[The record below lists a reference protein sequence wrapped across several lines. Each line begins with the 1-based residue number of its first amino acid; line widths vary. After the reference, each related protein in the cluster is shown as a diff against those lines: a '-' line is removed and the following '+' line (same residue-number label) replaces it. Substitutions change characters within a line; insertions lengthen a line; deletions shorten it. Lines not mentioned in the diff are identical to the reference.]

1 MVITEGIPVA
11 DSAYFV
17 ELALKKG
24 VRIIGPNCPGL
35 ITLGNPGVNL
45 GIIPDGIVGR
55 GPLGLVSKSGTLT
68 YQLMGE
74 LSDIGFTA
82 CLGAG
87 GDPIV
92 GTTLLEA
99 LQAFEA
105 DPDTKAVMM
114 IGEIGGFAEQDA
126 AAWAKEH
133 MTKPVVA
140 YIAGFTAP
148 EGKQMGHAGAIVSG
162 GKGTAQDKKN
172 ALEAAGIPVGKTPGQ
187 AAEIMRDV
195 LAKPTSTDRF
205 QPIVMKAV
213 IRQWVRGAIVALAS
227 MAIYAVALGCYTAL
241 MLLVVSMEEGGDNL
255 TVGTTS
261 LTQAVV
267 LLSEG
272 SGFRTDSFTLTITP
286 LLLTILLIWLIN
298 ALIMRIK
305 AYGPH
310 AYVAGLIVWLGLNE
324 AFRQSVHLG
333 LVDDQWLV
341 LLKAAIVFSIGF
353 LCAAVPESAKMRA
366 FRDWTRK
373 QVPADIRHCL
383 KIGVALAVAILS
395 IYLAIGLITVIV
407 WSVRNHAAVVSLF
420 ELSGMET
427 GSRILTTVAMLIWL
441 PNVMLW
447 AVSWLFGGGFAIGDL
462 ASFTLWLGQSK
473 ELPAIPVFGILPEPV
488 SSELWRTVA

>member
-1 MVITEGIPVA
+1 MLFIEDGAPVIVQGMTGHQGMTHTARMLKAGTNIVGGVNPRKAGTSVTFPGAKNGADADIPVFATCGEAREATGAKASVVFVPPKFAKSAVVEAVEAGIELIVVIAEGIPVA

-195 LAKPTSTDRF
+195 LAKANID
-205 QPIVMKAV
+205 
-213 IRQWVRGAIVALAS
+213 
-227 MAIYAVALGCYTAL
+227 
-241 MLLVVSMEEGGDNL
+241 
-255 TVGTTS
+255 
-261 LTQAVV
+261 
-267 LLSEG
+267 
-272 SGFRTDSFTLTITP
+272 
-286 LLLTILLIWLIN
+286 
-298 ALIMRIK
+298 
-305 AYGPH
+305 
-310 AYVAGLIVWLGLNE
+310 
-324 AFRQSVHLG
+324 
-333 LVDDQWLV
+333 
-341 LLKAAIVFSIGF
+341 
-353 LCAAVPESAKMRA
+353 
-366 FRDWTRK
+366 
-373 QVPADIRHCL
+373 
-383 KIGVALAVAILS
+383 
-395 IYLAIGLITVIV
+395 
-407 WSVRNHAAVVSLF
+407 
-420 ELSGMET
+420 
-427 GSRILTTVAMLIWL
+427 
-441 PNVMLW
+441 
-447 AVSWLFGGGFAIGDL
+447 
-462 ASFTLWLGQSK
+462 
-473 ELPAIPVFGILPEPV
+473 
-488 SSELWRTVA
+488 

>member
-1 MVITEGIPVA
+1 MSTFIEDNAPVIVQGMTGHQGMTHTARMLKAGTAVTFPGARQGADAQIPVYATCADARTATGAKASVVFVPPRFAKDAIVEAIEAGIELIVVITEGIPVA
-11 DSAYFV
+11 DSAYCV
-17 ELALKKG
+17 ELALQHG
-24 VRIIGPNCPGL
+24 VRIVGPNCPGL
-35 ITLGNPGVNL
+35 ITLPSTPDGHGVNL

-195 LAKPTSTDRF
+195 LAKANID
-205 QPIVMKAV
+205 
-213 IRQWVRGAIVALAS
+213 
-227 MAIYAVALGCYTAL
+227 
-241 MLLVVSMEEGGDNL
+241 
-255 TVGTTS
+255 
-261 LTQAVV
+261 
-267 LLSEG
+267 
-272 SGFRTDSFTLTITP
+272 
-286 LLLTILLIWLIN
+286 
-298 ALIMRIK
+298 
-305 AYGPH
+305 
-310 AYVAGLIVWLGLNE
+310 
-324 AFRQSVHLG
+324 
-333 LVDDQWLV
+333 
-341 LLKAAIVFSIGF
+341 
-353 LCAAVPESAKMRA
+353 
-366 FRDWTRK
+366 
-373 QVPADIRHCL
+373 
-383 KIGVALAVAILS
+383 
-395 IYLAIGLITVIV
+395 
-407 WSVRNHAAVVSLF
+407 
-420 ELSGMET
+420 
-427 GSRILTTVAMLIWL
+427 
-441 PNVMLW
+441 
-447 AVSWLFGGGFAIGDL
+447 
-462 ASFTLWLGQSK
+462 
-473 ELPAIPVFGILPEPV
+473 
-488 SSELWRTVA
+488 

>member
-1 MVITEGIPVA
+1 MA

-74 LSDIGFTA
+74 LSDIGF
-82 CLGAG
+82 
-87 GDPIV
+87 V

-195 LAKPTSTDRF
+195 LAKANID
-205 QPIVMKAV
+205 
-213 IRQWVRGAIVALAS
+213 
-227 MAIYAVALGCYTAL
+227 
-241 MLLVVSMEEGGDNL
+241 
-255 TVGTTS
+255 
-261 LTQAVV
+261 
-267 LLSEG
+267 
-272 SGFRTDSFTLTITP
+272 
-286 LLLTILLIWLIN
+286 
-298 ALIMRIK
+298 
-305 AYGPH
+305 
-310 AYVAGLIVWLGLNE
+310 
-324 AFRQSVHLG
+324 
-333 LVDDQWLV
+333 
-341 LLKAAIVFSIGF
+341 
-353 LCAAVPESAKMRA
+353 
-366 FRDWTRK
+366 
-373 QVPADIRHCL
+373 
-383 KIGVALAVAILS
+383 
-395 IYLAIGLITVIV
+395 
-407 WSVRNHAAVVSLF
+407 
-420 ELSGMET
+420 
-427 GSRILTTVAMLIWL
+427 
-441 PNVMLW
+441 
-447 AVSWLFGGGFAIGDL
+447 
-462 ASFTLWLGQSK
+462 
-473 ELPAIPVFGILPEPV
+473 
-488 SSELWRTVA
+488 

>member
-1 MVITEGIPVA
+1 MLFIEDGAPVIVQGMTGHQGMTHTARMLKAGTNIVGGVNPRKAGTSVTFPGAKNGADVDIPVFATCGEAREATGAKASVVITEGIPVA

-195 LAKPTSTDRF
+195 LAKANID
-205 QPIVMKAV
+205 
-213 IRQWVRGAIVALAS
+213 
-227 MAIYAVALGCYTAL
+227 
-241 MLLVVSMEEGGDNL
+241 
-255 TVGTTS
+255 
-261 LTQAVV
+261 
-267 LLSEG
+267 
-272 SGFRTDSFTLTITP
+272 
-286 LLLTILLIWLIN
+286 
-298 ALIMRIK
+298 
-305 AYGPH
+305 
-310 AYVAGLIVWLGLNE
+310 
-324 AFRQSVHLG
+324 
-333 LVDDQWLV
+333 
-341 LLKAAIVFSIGF
+341 
-353 LCAAVPESAKMRA
+353 
-366 FRDWTRK
+366 
-373 QVPADIRHCL
+373 
-383 KIGVALAVAILS
+383 
-395 IYLAIGLITVIV
+395 
-407 WSVRNHAAVVSLF
+407 
-420 ELSGMET
+420 
-427 GSRILTTVAMLIWL
+427 
-441 PNVMLW
+441 
-447 AVSWLFGGGFAIGDL
+447 
-462 ASFTLWLGQSK
+462 
-473 ELPAIPVFGILPEPV
+473 
-488 SSELWRTVA
+488 